1 MIRKATRYDIPRLLE
16 MVEAYALEMPVK
28 SLSEVKNH
36 HPKDVEQFLFEIIM
50 GRGFILIDQHMTGVL
65 IALKNQNIW
74 SKTVIE
80 LNELLWWVEP
90 DHRNGTIGGRLWKE
104 FDRMAEEMLK
114 AGTIQMVVTSVSPI
128 GPMIDYTKRGY
139 SILGASFFRE

>member
-1 MIRKATRYDIPRLLE
+1 MKGKLIKKEDTWYV
-16 MVEAYALEMPVK
+16 MYVK
-28 SLSEVKNH
+28 ENEFDNYYEL
-36 HPKDVEQFLFEIIM
+36 HPKDVEQLLFEIIM

>member
-1 MIRKATRYDIPRLLE
+1 MLFRSRLLE
-16 MVEAYALEMPVK
+16 MIEAYALEMPVK

-36 HPKDVEQFLFEIIM
+36 HPKDVEQLLFEIIM

>member
-36 HPKDVEQFLFEIIM
+36 HPQDVEQFLFEIIM

-65 IALKNQNIW
+65 IALKNKNIW
-74 SKTVIE
+74 SKTVTE

-90 DHRNGTIGGRLWKE
+90 DHRTGTIGGRLWKA
-104 FDRMAEEMLK
+104 FDERASKMLEVGDIDV
-114 AGTIQMVVTSVSPI
+114 AITSISAS
-128 GPMIDYTKRGY
+128 GPLIDYSKRGY
-139 SILGASFFRE
+139 KPFGASFVKE

>member
-36 HPKDVEQFLFEIIM
+36 HPKDVEQLLFEIIM

-65 IALKNQNIW
+65 IALKNKNIW
-74 SKTVIE
+74 SKTVVE